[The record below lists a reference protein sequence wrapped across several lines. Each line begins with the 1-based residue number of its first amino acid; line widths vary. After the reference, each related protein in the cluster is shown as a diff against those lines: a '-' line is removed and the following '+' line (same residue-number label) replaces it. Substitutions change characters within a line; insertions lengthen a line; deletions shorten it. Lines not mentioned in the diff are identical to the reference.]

1 MRLSYILL
9 SKLFFE
15 LFAQTKRKFMKTSL
29 MEPPPALPTSA
40 CLKRQ
45 EVEFRPGATV
55 GISAE
60 ELAAHFALP
69 CAWEQVSGSLM
80 RPYDWFLVRRIAVSG
95 SLLNGSKKFDSQKFL
110 GGLFPNLVKTFHGD
124 WSYENVLKA
133 LLEHKGHAEECA
145 AKVVTIGG
153 LEGNRRSPI
162 TGDDRLIFTGW
173 EGKRFVQFLSDLYC
187 LSPQDGSKVLVH
199 KSTIV
204 TLL

>member
-1 MRLSYILL
+1 MNNVNVLDRPGIRSSVQLRPVTRVPRDGQPL
-9 SKLFFE
+9 
-15 LFAQTKRKFMKTSL
+15 
-29 MEPPPALPTSA
+29 SA
-40 CLKRQ
+40 CLKRL
-45 EVEFRPGATV
+45 EIEFSHGAKV
-55 GISAE
+55 GISVE
-60 ELAAHFALP
+60 KLTGRFALP

-80 RPYDWFLVRRIAVSG
+80 RPYDWFLVRQIAFSG

-124 WSYENVLKA
+124 WSHENVLKA

-145 AKVVTIGG
+145 AKVVTIGR

-173 EGKRFVQFLSDLYC
+173 EGNRFVRFLSDLYC